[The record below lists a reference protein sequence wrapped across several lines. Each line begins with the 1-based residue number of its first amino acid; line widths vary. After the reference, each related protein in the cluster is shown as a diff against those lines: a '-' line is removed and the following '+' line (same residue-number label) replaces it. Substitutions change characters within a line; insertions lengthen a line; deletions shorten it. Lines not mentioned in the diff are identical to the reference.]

1 MRIEVMGANVTT
13 IVAEVLDTLQND
25 DYTYR
30 TYMEAIDWAVSSIL
44 LADEPVD
51 EDDPRGVLSHLR
63 QLYMLQRD
71 LTALARPADADLEE
85 NDTPTA
91 SF

>member
-1 MRIEVMGANVTT
+1 M
-13 IVAEVLDTLQND
+13 
-25 DYTYR
+25 
-30 TYMEAIDWAVSSIL
+30 SSIL

-51 EDDPRGVLSHLR
+51 EDDPCGVLSHLR